1 MVSLADSLV
10 ASSSRPLSLR
20 MRADLTAR
28 RQTYQGRT
36 YWVVKEP
43 VGLRYFR
50 FQEEE
55 FAVLNMMKEG
65 VSLNDIKEKF
75 EKDFAPHKITFQDLQ
90 HFIGTLHRSGLVVSN
105 SPGQGRQLKKR
116 GDERNNKELLG
127 KLSNILAIRFKGIDP
142 DRLLNFI
149 YPYTRWFFSKWFAL
163 YVVLQCSAALLLVA
177 VQFDVFRS
185 RLPAFEQFFGPKNWL
200 WLGIILGVTKILHE
214 FGHGLLCKHFGGEC
228 HEMGVMFLVLTPC
241 LYCNVSDSWM
251 LPNKYHRAAIGA
263 GGIYVELFL
272 ASTATFIWW
281 FSEPGMLNYMALA
294 RDVYLFNQYRVV

>member
-65 VSLNDIKEKF
+65 VSLNDIKDKF

-105 SPGQGRQLKKR
+105 SPGQGQQLKKR
-116 GDERNNKELLG
+116 GDERNRKELLG
-127 KLSNILAIRFKGIDP
+127 KLSNVLAIRFKGIDP
-142 DRLLNFI
+142 ERLLNVI
-149 YPYTRWFFSKWFAL
+149 YPYTRWFFSKWFAI
-163 YVVLQCSAALLLVA
+163 YVMLQCAAALLLVA
-177 VQFDVFRS
+177 VQFVNS
-185 RLPAFEQFFGPKNWL
+185 
-200 WLGIILGVTKILHE
+200 
-214 FGHGLLCKHFGGEC
+214 
-228 HEMGVMFLVLTPC
+228 
-241 LYCNVSDSWM
+241 
-251 LPNKYHRAAIGA
+251 
-263 GGIYVELFL
+263 
-272 ASTATFIWW
+272 
-281 FSEPGMLNYMALA
+281 
-294 RDVYLFNQYRVV
+294 